1 MKVSEIKIG
10 TVLEMENA
18 VYYVNEYQYVT
29 NGTNTVVLTKL
40 KNIENDSEI
49 EKVLNLEDEVTS
61 LEVVEKEALYSYSDD
76 SFAYFTD
83 VETKEIYKTSKQE
96 INGYESDVPYK
107 LQFCKDKLVKIVPP
121 SYLTKL
127 ITE

>member
-40 KNIENDSEI
+40 KN
-49 EKVLNLEDEVTS
+49 
-61 LEVVEKEALYSYSDD
+61 
-76 SFAYFTD
+76 
-83 VETKEIYKTSKQE
+83 Q
-96 INGYESDVPYK
+96 
-107 LQFCKDKLVKIVPP
+107 
-121 SYLTKL
+121 
-127 ITE
+127 

>member
-40 KNIENDSEI
+40 KNIETDNEI
-49 EKVLNLEDEVTS
+49 EKVLNLEDDVVS
-61 LEVVEKEALYSYSDD
+61 LEIVEKEALYSYSDD

-83 VETKEIYKTSKQE
+83 VESKEIYKTAKLALD
-96 INGYESDVPYK
+96 GYEIDAPYK

-127 ITE
+127 ITD

>member
-40 KNIENDSEI
+40 KNIETDSEI
-49 EKVLNLEDEVTS
+49 EKVLNLEDEVVA
-61 LEVVEKEALYSYSDD
+61 LELIEKEALYSYSDD
-76 SFAYFTD
+76 RFAYFTD
-83 VETKEIYKTSKQE
+83 IETKEIYKTAKQD
-96 INGYESDVPYK
+96 INGYEVDAPYK
-107 LQFCKDKLVKIVPP
+107 LQFCKDRLVKIVPP

>member
-40 KNIENDSEI
+40 KNIETDSEI
-49 EKVLNLEDEVTS
+49 EKVLNLEDDVIS
-61 LEVVEKEALYSYSDD
+61 LELIEKEALYSYSDD
-76 SFAYFTD
+76 SFAYFID
-83 VETKEIYKTSKQE
+83 VETKETYKTAKQD
-96 INGYESDVPYK
+96 INGYEVDAPYK
-107 LQFCKDKLVKIVPP
+107 LQFCKDRLVKIVPP